1 MLCFGAY
8 ANTICCPS
16 SPATETVHCNGAKV
30 LFCGKSVPKMVQL
43 CLQLSFLADFL
54 LPFVAKN
61 CFFCADFFPFATIF
75 CDFFRQTD
83 FSIPTAIFPTSAVDN
98 LRNQGTLCRGCLLF
112 CIANDSS
119 KGISVHF
126 FVDNHVKNLVI
137 FVLVSQ
143 IFSKPIVK
151 VVRKGTSIC
160 CLRGNSPTTAIFL

>member
-1 MLCFGAY
+1 MFWRLFKHNMLPKFPRNRDRPLQRRKGAFLRQIRHQ
-8 ANTICCPS
+8 NGSTLPS
-16 SPATETVHCNGAKV
+16 IVFPCGFFVAI
-30 LFCGKSVPKMVQL
+30 CGKNL
-43 CLQLSFLADFL
+43 
-54 LPFVAKN
+54 
-61 CFFCADFFPFATIF
+61 FFCADFSPSATIF

-126 FVDNHVKNLVI
+126 FVDDHVKNLVI

-143 IFSKPIVK
+143 IFPKPIVK
-151 VVRKGTSIC
+151 VVHKGASTC
-160 CLRGNSPTTAIFL
+160 C